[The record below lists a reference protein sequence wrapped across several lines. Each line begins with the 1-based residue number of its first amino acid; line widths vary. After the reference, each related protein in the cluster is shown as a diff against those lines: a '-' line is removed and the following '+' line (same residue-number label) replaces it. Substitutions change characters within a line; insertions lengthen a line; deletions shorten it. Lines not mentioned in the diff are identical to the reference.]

1 MYLSPYLSPLDAN
14 HIRGTSIAKLYEDS
28 AGVTQF
34 VRPEADA
41 CVPGRTPECH

>member
-1 MYLSPYLSPLDAN
+1 MYLSPLDAN